1 LDSLVNQNAGSSVEP
16 SSEKETCLNVTGQ
29 RRTFAVPGS
38 IAVQAFNKA
47 DSILRTLDSIAR
59 SSGSDKYHLVILQD
73 GCSRSNETEKYRAA
87 WAQTTQALEAWIST
101 NTDHFLSV
109 CFDRSKENNGPYR
122 TAERLI
128 RQALENSESVIFSED
143 DVIFERDAMEWFER
157 ALVHPMFLNPNVWA
171 IAGESRFFDSNRH
184 SPSDADVCRALEMAE
199 TRNLIDRFVYL
210 DFLPS
215 SCFATTR
222 DKWAEF
228 GRTRG
233 ITNGDRAV
241 VERCRAEAKL
251 CFWPVI
257 ARCRDIGMHH
267 PLGYSVRWKG
277 LRHAGFKN
285 SYIVS
290 GMLNGASTELSE
302 LTCEKDALLTQFTV
316 FWEELES

>member
-1 LDSLVNQNAGSSVEP
+1 MWAFLQ
-16 SSEKETCLNVTGQ
+16 KESAQTETGLNLEGQ
-29 RRTFAVPGS
+29 RRNFRMAKA
-38 IAVQAFNKA
+38 IAIQAFNKA
-47 DSILRTLDSIAR
+47 DSILGTLDSIAR
-59 SSGSDKYHLVILQD
+59 SRGSDKYHIVILQD
-73 GCSRSNETEKYRAA
+73 GCSGSDETEKYRSA
-87 WAQTTQALEAWIST
+87 WAQTTKALEAWISR
-101 NTDHFLSV
+101 NRDYFVSV
-109 CFDRSKENNGPYR
+109 RFDRSKENNGPYR

-128 RQALENSESVIFSED
+128 RRALENSESVIFSED

-157 ALVHPMFLNPNVWA
+157 ALVHPMFLRPNVWA

-233 ITNGDRAV
+233 IANGDRAV

-277 LRHAGFKN
+277 VRHARFKN

-302 LTCEKDALLTQFTV
+302 LTCERDALLTQFTV
-316 FWEELES
+316 FWEQLES